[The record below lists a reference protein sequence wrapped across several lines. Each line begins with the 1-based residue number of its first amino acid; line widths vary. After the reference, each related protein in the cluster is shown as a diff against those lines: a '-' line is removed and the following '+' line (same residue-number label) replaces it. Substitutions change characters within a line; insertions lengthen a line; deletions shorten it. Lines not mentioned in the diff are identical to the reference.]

1 MRKAPYSTCRPKR
14 LSMKPITHKGDVA
27 IIARLLWENKED
39 FQVYIKET
47 TAKER
52 LIIAGAVGDAFC
64 NLERA
69 HRMLYRVWEDHF
81 GDREQKDISAYD
93 AKDMG
98 DLLYTIDDIIF
109 EALLEYALLTCDT
122 SFPGLEPHMKGA
134 AQAVKSMRVH
144 DLNDAIF
151 KVERRMKSRVKSD
164 EICHKRADILKL
176 PDDQAALA
184 LEALLKEAEAE
195 K

>member
-1 MRKAPYSTCRPKR
+1 M
-14 LSMKPITHKGDVA
+14 
-27 IIARLLWENKED
+27 
-39 FQVYIKET
+39 YIKET

-69 HRMLYRVWEDHF
+69 HHMLYRLWEDHF
-81 GDREQKDISAYD
+81 DEREQKDITAYD
-93 AKDMG
+93 AKGMG
-98 DLLYTIDDIIF
+98 DLIYTIDDIIF
-109 EALLEYALLTCDT
+109 NTLLEYALLTCDT
-122 SFPGLEPHMKGA
+122 SFCGLEPHMQGA

-144 DLNDAIF
+144 NLNYALF
-151 KVERRMKSRVKSD
+151 ELERKLKPAQRE
-164 EICHKRADILKL
+164 EICRKRGDILKL

-184 LEALLKEAEAE
+184 LEALLKEVEAQ

>member
-1 MRKAPYSTCRPKR
+1 M
-14 LSMKPITHKGDVA
+14 
-27 IIARLLWENKED
+27 
-39 FQVYIKET
+39 YIKET

-109 EALLEYALLTCDT
+109 NAVLEYALLTCDT
-122 SFPGLEPHMKGA
+122 SFPGLEPCLNGSE
-134 AQAVKSMRVH
+134 QALKSMRVH
-144 DLNDAIF
+144 NLNDAIF
-151 KVERRMKSRVKSD
+151 KVERRMKSRTKSD
-164 EICHKRADILKL
+164 EVCSKRREILKL
-176 PDDQAALA
+176 PDEQAALA